1 MVINISNGIFREEI
15 ERKMTQR
22 VALQKET
29 FDSLRMKQ
37 FDVKREIILQS
48 AERVFARIPFKKVSM
63 RQIAREAGISHATI
77 YRYFPDQQALFV
89 EAFLRG
95 AKEIAAELKAIIE
108 KGGDQ
113 VTQEVAEA
121 FVTFLFDHDHYF
133 KMMSNFM
140 LEGEVAPPLFERIDV
155 IARSL
160 IDQFERALKAG
171 GKRRPSRLLT
181 HSFFSALN
189 GILITFHDYPGKE
202 REEIR
207 QHVRRLA
214 RLTARVFIHGEALM
228 GEEV

>member
-1 MVINISNGIFREEI
+1 
-15 ERKMTQR
+15 MTQ
-22 VALQKET
+22 VAALKECET
-29 FDSLRMKQ
+29 FDSLRVKQ
-37 FDVKREIILQS
+37 FDEKKEVILKA

-95 AKEIAAELKAIIE
+95 AGEITADLRAIIE

-113 VTQEVAEA
+113 VTEDVAEA

-140 LEGEVAPPLFERIDV
+140 LEGEVASPLHEKIDA
-155 IARSL
+155 IARFL
-160 IDQFERALKAG
+160 IDQFEAALVAG
-171 GKRRPSRLLT
+171 GETRVSRVLV

-189 GILITFHDYPGKE
+189 GILITFHEYPGRN

-214 RLTARVFIHGEALM
+214 RLTARVFKKGGNSL
-228 GEEV
+228 